1 MNAEE
6 YQNRARDHLRKHR
19 PKMFR
24 DLASKG
30 QLVPYLKSLG
40 KDAEKLEQEMERQY
54 LERNPPPEEYKANLN
69 HLAQARLAAQEI
81 VMSEVIL
88 LPNEQSQNAI
98 RRGQY

>member
-1 MNAEE
+1 MNAQE
-6 YQNRARDHLRKHR
+6 YQKLAREHLQKHR

-30 QLVPYLKSLG
+30 QLVPCLKSLG

-54 LERNPPPEEYKANLN
+54 LERNPPPEEYQANLN

-88 LPNEQSQNAI
+88 FPNEQSQNAI
-98 RRGQY
+98 RRGRY